1 MIFLLRTSGQLI
13 QKVARLGLKAPP
25 IDFQS
30 NLTSPPKKKSNPTG
44 PQDDSAGSKRRLD
57 RISRRPNDHK
67 AAQQIPPKRLCKLQ
81 KAAGRN
87 PSPPSRHPRHQL
99 HSVPSS
105 ASKPLSS
112 KTLQQ
117 KTLQNDCS
125 VLYKLFPFRL
135 CHSTVPWTWQRRV

>member
-30 NLTSPPKKKSNPTG
+30 NLTSPPKKKATR
-44 PQDDSAGSKRRLD
+44 QDPKTTQLVPKGDSTESQGAPMITRQPNRSRQSDSASFKRR
-57 RISRRPNDHK
+57 PAGTQAH
-67 AAQQIPPKRLCKLQ
+67 LQ
-81 KAAGRN
+81 D
-87 PSPPSRHPRHQL
+87 PPRHQL